1 MDMILKKI
9 VEGTATVTG
18 EGFFSALVK
27 NLAQAL
33 DVPAAWV
40 TEYVDEFHQLRA
52 LAFWLDG
59 NLMENVDLDIE
70 GTPCEAVVVE
80 GRIVHVADQI
90 EEVFPNDADLEPLGI
105 KSYVGVPFKDKEDNV
120 LGHLAVFDRRP
131 MHESEEKLAIIRI
144 FAARA
149 AAELRR
155 IRAEA
160 LIRKREE
167 KLSRLL
173 NTAPD
178 AIVELDS
185 DLKILLLNSVAE
197 NAFQVKEKEVL
208 GCHFSDFLS
217 QDTFPHIVNLTQ
229 ELSTAKKGAA
239 HRWVPEIL
247 TAVCV
252 DGSSFPAE
260 ATLSRSEDHG
270 RISFTLILRNINDR
284 LAAEE
289 KIRSLS
295 IETERLRAEIRALG
309 NYDDIIGTSVP
320 LMKVLKD
327 VDQVAPTDATV
338 LIHGETGTGKELIA
352 RAIHEASQKRDRSLI
367 TVNCAAIPAGLM
379 ESEFFGHEKGA
390 FSGATQKRTGRFALA
405 DGGTIFLD
413 EVAELPA
420 DLQAKLLR
428 VLQEGEYEPVGSS
441 RTIKVNV
448 RVTAAT
454 NRDLQKAVDL
464 GEFRQD
470 LYYRLNVFPIQ
481 LPPLRER
488 GDDIVLLALAF
499 VEKLSRQLG
508 RTIAPLSGEDRR
520 RLKSYA
526 WPGNVRELQNVI
538 ERAVI
543 TAEGGWL
550 NFDRALPE
558 TAGDSGT
565 DKPSEHEST
574 NVDSPPI
581 RTAAQMIDLERENLR
596 RALTAT
602 GWRISGEKGA
612 ARLLG
617 MPPST
622 LNSRLKALNLKRF
635 RS

>member
-1 MDMILKKI
+1 MDTILKKI
-9 VEGTATVTG
+9 LEGTATETG

-27 NLAQAL
+27 NLALAL

-40 TEYVDEFHQLRA
+40 TENVDESHQFLV

-59 NLMENVDLDIE
+59 KLTENWELKAE
-70 GTPCEAVVVE
+70 GTPCETVLVE
-80 GRIVHVADQI
+80 GRMVHVPDNI
-90 EEVFPNDADLEPLGI
+90 EAVFPNDPDLEPLGI
-105 KSYVGVPFKDKEDNV
+105 KSYVGVPFIDKDGHV

-131 MHESEEKLAIIRI
+131 MLESEEKLAIIRI

-149 AAELRR
+149 ASELRR

-160 LIRKREE
+160 LVREREE

-185 DLKILLLNSVAE
+185 DLNIVLLNSVAE
-197 NAFQVKEKEVL
+197 KAFLVKAKEVL
-208 GCHFSDFLS
+208 GRHFSDFLS
-217 QDTFPHIVNLTQ
+217 QDSFAHLRNLTQ
-229 ELSTAKKGAA
+229 ELATVKKGAA
-239 HRWVPEIL
+239 HRWVPELL
-247 TAVCV
+247 TAVCT
-252 DGSSFPAE
+252 DGSTFPAE
-260 ATLSRSEDHG
+260 ATLSRSGDHG

-295 IETERLRAEIRALG
+295 IEAERLKEEIRVLG
-309 NYDDIIGTSVP
+309 NFDDIIGNSIP

-327 VDQVAPTDATV
+327 VDQVAPTDASV
-338 LIHGETGTGKELIA
+338 LIHGETGTGKELFA
-352 RAIHEASQKRDRSLI
+352 RAIHQASQKRDRSLV

-379 ESEFFGHEKGA
+379 ESEIFGHEKGA
-390 FSGATQKRTGRFALA
+390 FTGATQKRTGRFALA
-405 DGGTIFLD
+405 DGGTIFMD

-441 RTIKVNV
+441 RTHKVNV
-448 RVTAAT
+448 RVIAAT
-454 NRDLQKAVDL
+454 NRDLQKAVDR
-464 GEFRQD
+464 GEFRGD

-488 GDDIVLLALAF
+488 GDDIVLLARAF
-499 VEKLSRQLG
+499 VEKLARQLG
-508 RTIAPLSGEDRR
+508 RNIAPLSGEDMR
-520 RLKSYA
+520 RLKNYA

-543 TAEGGWL
+543 TAEGGRL
-550 NFDRALPE
+550 NFGRALPE
-558 TAGDSGT
+558 TASDGST
-565 DKPSEHEST
+565 DMPSEHEST
-574 NVDSPPI
+574 SVDSPTI
-581 RTAAQMIDLERENLR
+581 LTAAQMIDLERENLR

-602 GWRISGEKGA
+602 GWQISGEKGA

-622 LNSRLKALNLKRF
+622 LNSRLKALNLKRI

>member
-1 MDMILKKI
+1 MDTILKKI
-9 VEGTATVTG
+9 VEGTATETG

-27 NLAQAL
+27 NLALAL

-40 TEYVDEFHQLRA
+40 TENIDESRQFMIR
-52 LAFWLDG
+52 AFWLDG
-59 NLMENVDLDIE
+59 KLTENEELKPE
-70 GTPCEAVVVE
+70 GTPCEAVLVE
-80 GRIVHVADQI
+80 GRMVHVPDGI
-90 EEVFPNDADLEPLGI
+90 EEVFPNDPDLEPLGI
-105 KSYVGVPFKDKEDNV
+105 ESYVGVPFQDKDGHV

-131 MHESEEKLAIIRI
+131 MPESEEKLAIIRI

-149 AAELRR
+149 ASELRR

-160 LIRKREE
+160 LVRKREE

-185 DLKILLLNSVAE
+185 DLNIVLLNSVAE
-197 NAFQVKEKEVL
+197 KAFQVNAKEVL
-208 GCHFSDFLS
+208 GRHFSDFLS
-217 QDTFPHIVNLTQ
+217 QDSFAHLRNLTQ
-229 ELSTAKKGAA
+229 ELTTVKNEVV
-239 HRWVPEIL
+239 HEWVPEIL

-252 DGSSFPAE
+252 DGSTFPAE
-260 ATLSRSEDHG
+260 ATLSRSG
-270 RISFTLILRNINDR
+270 SRSRISFTLILRNVNDR
-284 LAAEE
+284 LTAEQ

-295 IETERLRAEIRALG
+295 SETERLRAEIRALS
-309 NYDDIIGTSVP
+309 NYGDIIGTSIP

-327 VDQVAPTDATV
+327 VDQVAPTDASV

-352 RAIHEASQKRDRSLI
+352 RAIHAASQKRDRSLV
-367 TVNCAAIPAGLM
+367 TVNCAAIPVGLM

-390 FSGATQKRTGRFALA
+390 FTGATQKRTGRFALA
-405 DGGTIFLD
+405 DGGTIFMD

-441 RTIKVNV
+441 RTHKVNV
-448 RVTAAT
+448 RVIAAT
-454 NRDLQKAVDL
+454 NRDLQRAVNL

-488 GDDIVLLALAF
+488 GDDIVLLTRAF
-499 VEKLSRQLG
+499 VDKLARQLG
-508 RTIAPLSGEDRR
+508 RSIAPLSGEDMR

-526 WPGNVRELQNVI
+526 WPGNVRELQNVL

-543 TAEGGWL
+543 TAEGGRL

-558 TAGDSGT
+558 TTSDGST
-565 DKPSEHEST
+565 NKPLAHEST
-574 NVDSPPI
+574 DSRPI
-581 RTAAQMIDLERENLR
+581 HTAEQMLDLERENLLH
-596 RALTAT
+596 ALNTT
-602 GWRISGEKGA
+602 GWRISGQNGA
-612 ARLLG
+612 AKLLG

-622 LNSRLKALNLKRF
+622 LNSRLKALKLKRPT
-635 RS
+635 S

>member
-1 MDMILKKI
+1 MDTILKKI
-9 VEGTATVTG
+9 VEGTATETG

-27 NLAQAL
+27 NLALAL

-40 TEYVDEFHQLRA
+40 TENVDESRQFLLR
-52 LAFWLDG
+52 AFWLDG
-59 NLMENVDLDIE
+59 KLTENEELKAE
-70 GTPCEAVVVE
+70 GTPCEAVLVE
-80 GRIVHVADQI
+80 GRMVHVPDNI
-90 EEVFPNDADLEPLGI
+90 EEVFPNDPDLGPLGI
-105 KSYVGVPFKDKEDNV
+105 ESYVGVPFKDKDGHV

-131 MHESEEKLAIIRI
+131 MPESEEKLAIIRI

-149 AAELRR
+149 ASELRR
-155 IRAEA
+155 IKAEA
-160 LIRKREE
+160 LVRQREE

-178 AIVELDS
+178 AILELDS
-185 DLKILLLNSVAE
+185 DLNIVLLNSVAE
-197 NAFQVKEKEVL
+197 KAFQVKAKEVL
-208 GCHFSDFLS
+208 GRPFSDFLS
-217 QDTFPHIVNLTQ
+217 QDSFPHLRNLTQ
-229 ELSTAKKGAA
+229 ELSAVKKGAA
-239 HRWVPEIL
+239 HRWVAEIL

-252 DGSSFPAE
+252 DGSTFPAE
-260 ATLSRSEDHG
+260 ATLSRSGNRG

-295 IETERLRAEIRALG
+295 IETERLKAEIRALG
-309 NYDDIIGTSVP
+309 NFDDIIGTSIP

-327 VDQVAPTDATV
+327 VDQVAPTEASV
-338 LIHGETGTGKELIA
+338 LIYGETGTGKELIA
-352 RAIHEASQKRDRSLI
+352 RAIHEASQKRDRSLV
-367 TVNCAAIPAGLM
+367 TVNCAAIPISLM

-390 FSGATQKRTGRFALA
+390 FTGATQKRAGRFALA
-405 DGGTIFLD
+405 DGGTIFMD
-413 EVAELPA
+413 EVAELPV

-428 VLQEGEYEPVGSS
+428 VLQEGEFETVGSS
-441 RTIKVNV
+441 QTHKVNV
-448 RVTAAT
+448 RVIAAT

-499 VEKLSRQLG
+499 VEKLARQLG
-508 RTIAPLSGEDRR
+508 RTIAPLSGKDMR

-543 TAEGGWL
+543 TAEGGRL

-558 TAGDSGT
+558 TAGNGHT
-565 DKPSEHEST
+565 AKPSEHEST
-574 NVDSPPI
+574 NADSLPI
-581 RTAAQMIDLERENLR
+581 RTAAEMIDMERENLR

-602 GWRISGEKGA
+602 RWRISGEKGA
-612 ARLLG
+612 AHLLG

-622 LNSRLKALNLKRF
+622 LNSRLKALDLKR
-635 RS
+635 SPS

>member
-1 MDMILKKI
+1 MDTILKKI
-9 VEGTATVTG
+9 VEGTATETG

-27 NLAQAL
+27 NLALAL

-40 TEYVDEFHQLRA
+40 TENVDESRRFLI

-59 NLMENVDLDIE
+59 KLTENEELKPE
-70 GTPCEAVVVE
+70 GTPCEAVLLE
-80 GRIVHVADQI
+80 GRMVHVPENI
-90 EEVFPNDADLEPLGI
+90 EEVFPNDPDLEPLGI
-105 KSYVGVPFKDKEDNV
+105 KSYVGVPFNDKDGHV

-131 MHESEEKLAIIRI
+131 MLESEEKLAIIRI

-149 AAELRR
+149 ASELRR

-160 LIRKREE
+160 LVREREE

-178 AIVELDS
+178 AIVELDT
-185 DLKILLLNSVAE
+185 DLNVTLLNSVAE
-197 NAFQVKEKEVL
+197 KALQVKAKEIL
-208 GCHFSDFLS
+208 GRHFSDFLS
-217 QDTFPHIVNLTQ
+217 QDTFPHLRNLTR
-229 ELSTAKKGAA
+229 ELSTVKKGAT

-247 TAVCV
+247 TAVCA
-252 DGSSFPAE
+252 DGSTFPAE
-260 ATLSRSEDHG
+260 ATLSRSGNRG

-289 KIRSLS
+289 KIRTLS
-295 IETERLRAEIRALG
+295 IETAHLREEIRALG
-309 NYDDIIGTSVP
+309 NFDNIIGTSIP

-352 RAIHEASQKRDRSLI
+352 WAIHEASQKREHSLV

-390 FSGATQKRTGRFALA
+390 FTGATQKRVGRFALA

-441 RTIKVNV
+441 RTLKVNV
-448 RVTAAT
+448 RVIAAT
-454 NRDLQKAVDL
+454 NRDLQKAVDE
-464 GEFRQD
+464 GSFRQD

-488 GDDIVLLALAF
+488 GDDVVLLSRAF
-499 VEKLSRQLG
+499 VEKLTRQLG
-508 RTIAPLSGEDRR
+508 RTITPLSQQDIN
-520 RLKSYA
+520 RLKSYP

-543 TAEGGWL
+543 TARDGRL
-550 NFDRALPE
+550 NLDRALPE
-558 TAGDSGT
+558 TAQG
-565 DKPSEHEST
+565 SENPQAS
-574 NVDSPPI
+574 DASSDDIPI
-581 RTAAQMIDLERENLR
+581 RTAAQMQALERENLI
-596 RALTAT
+596 RALQAT
-602 GWRISGEKGA
+602 DWRISGKDGA
-612 ARLLG
+612 AKLLG
-617 MPPST
+617 LAPST
-622 LNSRLKALNLKRF
+622 LNSRIKALGLT
-635 RS
+635 RSH

>member
-1 MDMILKKI
+1 
-9 VEGTATVTG
+9 
-18 EGFFSALVK
+18 
-27 NLAQAL
+27 
-33 DVPAAWV
+33 
-40 TEYVDEFHQLRA
+40 
-52 LAFWLDG
+52 
-59 NLMENVDLDIE
+59 
-70 GTPCEAVVVE
+70 
-80 GRIVHVADQI
+80 
-90 EEVFPNDADLEPLGI
+90 
-105 KSYVGVPFKDKEDNV
+105 VPFKDKDGYV

-131 MHESEEKLAIIRI
+131 MPESEEKLAVIRI

-149 AAELRR
+149 ASELRR

-160 LIRKREE
+160 LVHEREE

-173 NTAPD
+173 NSAPD

-185 DLKILLLNSVAE
+185 DLNIILLNSVAE
-197 NAFQVKEKEVL
+197 NAFRVKEKEVL
-208 GCHFSDFLS
+208 GRHFSDFLT
-217 QDTFPHIVNLTQ
+217 QDSFPHLRNLTQ
-229 ELSTAKKGAA
+229 ELSTFKKGPA

-247 TAVCV
+247 TAICA
-252 DGSSFPAE
+252 DGSTFPAE
-260 ATLSRSEDHG
+260 ATLSRSG
-270 RISFTLILRNINDR
+270 NRGQRISFTLILRNINDR

-295 IETERLRAEIRALG
+295 IETERLREEVRALG
-309 NYDDIIGTSVP
+309 NFDNIIGTSIP

-338 LIHGETGTGKELIA
+338 LIYGETGTGKELIA
-352 RAIHEASQKRDRSLI
+352 RAIHEASQKRDRSLV

-390 FSGATQKRTGRFALA
+390 FTGATQKRVGRFALA

-441 RTIKVNV
+441 RTLKVNV
-448 RVTAAT
+448 RVIAAT
-454 NRDLQKAVDL
+454 NRDLQKAVDQ
-464 GEFRQD
+464 GNFRQD

-488 GDDIVLLALAF
+488 GDDVVLLSRAF
-499 VEKLSRQLG
+499 VEKSTRQLG
-508 RTIAPLSGEDRR
+508 CTIASLSQQDIN

-543 TAEGGWL
+543 TAHQGRPNL
-550 NFDRALPE
+550 DHALPE
-558 TAGDSGT
+558 TAESLKSAKEAQT
-565 DKPSEHEST
+565 PS
-574 NVDSPPI
+574 DDIPI
-581 RTAAQMIDLERENLR
+581 KTAAQIQALERENLI
-596 RALTAT
+596 RALKAT
-602 GWRISGEKGA
+602 DWRISGKNGA
-612 ARLLG
+612 AKLLG
-617 MPPST
+617 LPPST
-622 LNSRLKALNLKRF
+622 LNSRLKTLGLKRTH
-635 RS
+635 

>member
-1 MDMILKKI
+1 MDSILKKI
-9 VEGTATVTG
+9 VEGTSTETG
-18 EGFFSALVK
+18 EGFFHALAK
-27 NLAQAL
+27 NLALAL

-40 TEYVDEFHQLRA
+40 TEYVDEFSKLQVLS
-52 LAFWLDG
+52 FWLDG
-59 NLMENVDLDIE
+59 KLMENVEIKIE
-70 GTPCEAVVVE
+70 GTPCEDVLAQE
-80 GRIVHVADQI
+80 RMVHVSDRI
-90 EEVFPNDADLEPLGI
+90 DDFYPDDPDLGPYGI
-105 KSYVGVPFKDKEDNV
+105 RSYLGVPLKDNDGHI

-131 MHESEEKLAIIRI
+131 MPESEEKRSIIQI

-149 AAELRR
+149 ASELRR
-155 IRAEA
+155 IKAEA

-185 DLKILLLNSVAE
+185 DLNIDLLNSVAE
-197 NAFQVKEKEVL
+197 KAFQVKAKEVL
-208 GCHFSDFLS
+208 GRPFAEFLS
-217 QDTFPHIVNLTQ
+217 RDSFPYLRNLTQ
-229 ELSTAKKGAA
+229 ELSTEKKGAV

-247 TAVCV
+247 TVVCA
-252 DGSSFPAE
+252 DGSTFPAE
-260 ATLSRSEDHG
+260 ATLSCSGNRG

-295 IETERLRAEIRALG
+295 SETKRLRAEIRDLG
-309 NYDDIIGTSVP
+309 NYDGVIGTSIP
-320 LMKVLKD
+320 IMKVLRD
-327 VDQVAPTDATV
+327 VDQVAPTNASV

-352 RAIHEASQKRDRSLI
+352 RAIHETSQKSDRSLV
-367 TVNCAAIPAGLM
+367 TVNCAAIPEGLM

-390 FSGATQKRTGRFALA
+390 FTGATRKRTGRFAMA

-413 EVAELPA
+413 EIAELPA

-428 VLQEGEYEPVGSS
+428 VLQEGEYQPVGSS
-441 RTIKVNV
+441 LTHKVSL
-448 RVTAAT
+448 RVIAAT

-488 GDDIVLLALAF
+488 GDDIVLLARAF
-499 VEKLSRQLG
+499 VEKLARQLG
-508 RTIAPLSGEDRR
+508 RTIAPLSSEDMR

-543 TAEGGWL
+543 TARRGRL
-550 NFDRALPE
+550 NLDRALPE
-558 TAGDSGT
+558 TAADSLNT
-565 DKPSEHEST
+565 QQAEAVFE
-574 NVDSPPI
+574 NRPI
-581 RTAAQMIDLERENLR
+581 RTDAQFQALERENLI
-596 RALTAT
+596 RALKAT
-602 GWRISGEKGA
+602 NWRVSGQNGA
-612 ARLLG
+612 AKLLG
-617 MPPST
+617 LPPST
-622 LNSRLKALNLKRF
+622 LNSRLKALGVKPSR
-635 RS
+635 

>member
-1 MDMILKKI
+1 MDTILKKI
-9 VEGTATVTG
+9 VEGTATETG
-18 EGFFSALVK
+18 ERFFSALVK
-27 NLAQAL
+27 NLALAL

-40 TEYVDEFHQLRA
+40 TEYVDEYRQLRA

-59 NLMENVDLDIE
+59 KLMENVDLTIE

-80 GRIVHVADQI
+80 GHIVHVANQI
-90 EEVFPNDADLEPLGI
+90 EEVFPNDPDLEPLGI
-105 KSYVGVPFKDKEDNV
+105 KSYVGVPFKDKDGHV
-120 LGHLAVFDRRP
+120 HGHLAVFDRRP
-131 MHESEEKLAIIRI
+131 MPESEEKLAIIQI

-149 AAELRR
+149 ASELRR

-160 LIRKREE
+160 LVHQREE

-178 AIVELDS
+178 AILELDS
-185 DLKILLLNSVAE
+185 DLNIVLLNSVAE
-197 NAFQVKEKEVL
+197 KAFQVKAKEVL
-208 GCHFSDFLS
+208 GRPFSDFLS
-217 QDTFPHIVNLTQ
+217 QDSFPHLRNLTQ
-229 ELSTAKKGAA
+229 ELSTVKRGAA
-239 HRWVPEIL
+239 HRWVAEIL

-252 DGSSFPAE
+252 DGSTFPAE
-260 ATLSRSEDHG
+260 ATLSCSGNRG

-289 KIRSLS
+289 KIRSLTT
-295 IETERLRAEIRALG
+295 ETERLRTEIRALG
-309 NYDDIIGTSVP
+309 NYDDIIGASIP
-320 LMKVLKD
+320 LMKVLKE
-327 VDQVAPTDATV
+327 VDQVASTDTSV

-352 RAIHEASQKRDRSLI
+352 RAIHEASQKSDRSLV
-367 TVNCAAIPAGLM
+367 TVNCAAIPVGLM

-390 FSGATQKRTGRFALA
+390 FTGATQKRTGRFALA

-413 EVAELPA
+413 EVAELPP

-441 RTIKVNV
+441 QTHKVNA
-448 RVTAAT
+448 RVIAAT
-454 NRDLQKAVDL
+454 NRNLQKAVDL

-488 GDDIVLLALAF
+488 GDDIVLLARAF
-499 VEKLSRQLG
+499 VEKLARQLG
-508 RTIAPLSGEDRR
+508 RAITPLSSEDIR

-543 TAEGGWL
+543 TAESGQL
-550 NFDRALPE
+550 NFDHALPE
-558 TAGDSGT
+558 TASNGST
-565 DKPSEHEST
+565 AKPSEHEST
-574 NVDSPPI
+574 NADSLPI
-581 RTAAQMIDLERENLR
+581 RTAAEMIDMERENLR

-622 LNSRLKALNLKRF
+622 LNSRLKALDLKR
-635 RS
+635 SPS